1 MGVCFGGL
9 ASFFGI
15 KIFGVKNLM
24 RFFHAARPPRSLRS
38 LGGRA
43 AVGSLRSQSV
53 SQEEVCQWDHVLY
66 VVGQIYAF
74 GLVHG

>member
-1 MGVCFGGL
+1 MFWRIGKLFR
-9 ASFFGI
+9 
-15 KIFGVKNLM
+15 KKTFGVKNT
-24 RFFHAARPPRSLRS
+24 AARPPRSLRS

>member
-1 MGVCFGGL
+1 MFWRIGKLFRK
-9 ASFFGI
+9 

>member
-1 MGVCFGGL
+1 MFWRIGKLFRILVLNSLAALARRPGG
-9 ASFFGI
+9 SG
-15 KIFGVKNLM
+15 
-24 RFFHAARPPRSLRS
+24 
-38 LGGRA
+38 
-43 AVGSLRSQSV
+43 GSLRSQSV